1 MPIVCAGQSLERE
14 NNGHK
19 AIGIYFKSHGKY
31 ISRRNIL
38 MAGYKKWSLSSLNSQ
53 DLQAEINAVDLETAQ
68 IESSN
73 YEQL

>member
-1 MPIVCAGQSLERE
+1 
-14 NNGHK
+14 
-19 AIGIYFKSHGKY
+19 
-31 ISRRNIL
+31 
-38 MAGYKKWSLSSLNSQ
+38 MAGYKKWSLSSLNIQ